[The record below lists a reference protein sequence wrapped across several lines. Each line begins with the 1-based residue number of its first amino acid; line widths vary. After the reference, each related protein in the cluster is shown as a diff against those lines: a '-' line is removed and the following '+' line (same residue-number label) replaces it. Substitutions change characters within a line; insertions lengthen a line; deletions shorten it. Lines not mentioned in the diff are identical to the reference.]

1 MRFWSQALLAAAA
14 LALAACGGDRAPSD
28 APADSAGTATE
39 TEPAFDAEA
48 IVVGAGLSGLSA
60 AIELGRAGVR
70 TLVVDMN
77 SMAGGHAVMA
87 GGIAMVDT
95 PLQRRNGIEDSP
107 ELAYADWMEWTEDG
121 DPEWTR
127 FYAEN
132 SSELIYD
139 WVTEMGVEFVRA
151 SPAHANSVP
160 RFHFTQDR
168 AIYLILPMYRTALN
182 LPELVFEWNTHADG
196 LIVEDGRIAGIRG
209 RNLRTGEDVTL
220 RAPNVV
226 LATGGFESDLG
237 RVLSN
242 WTPGLPEPERLL
254 VGASYSA
261 TGSGHDMARE
271 AGAAL
276 TKMNRHY
283 IYINGVVS
291 PRDPEHVHAL
301 TAGNDDALWVNAEGR
316 RFTNE
321 LGFDK
326 DILVDLLDQPGSTY
340 WAIFDEST
348 RDEFGVRGAAWLKTP
363 MPGHPILD
371 DPDAAAKADSLD
383 ALAEMTG
390 LPAEALAD
398 SVARFNAMIDEG
410 VDTDFG
416 RFGPG
421 DEPPPKIEQPPF
433 YAVQMFPM
441 TRKSMG
447 GVAVDRQAR
456 ALDENGDVFPGLYAV
471 GEINGSVGINGSH
484 GMDGMFLGPA
494 IVTGRLA
501 GQAIA
506 AERADAPPL
515 ELPPRPEEDALP
527 DASSWSAA
535 LTADDLRALLG
546 TERDGY
552 WHFQMSH
559 NMVLE
564 RGYECTRCH
573 SAEVPFAA
581 VDNRESKLA
590 QSQVCTNCH

>member
-1 MRFWSQALLAAAA
+1 VEANRIRARN
-14 LALAACGGDRAPSD
+14 ALAAVVLLCLSACGN
-28 APADSAGTATE
+28 PAVEPQTEESA
-39 TEPAFDAEA
+39 DAEV
-48 IVVGAGLSGLSA
+48 IIVGAGLSGLSA

-77 SMAGGHAVMA
+77 SVAGGHAVMA
-87 GGIAMVDT
+87 GGVAMVGT
-95 PLQRRNGIEDSP
+95 PVQERAGIEDSP
-107 ELAYADWMEWTEDG
+107 ELAYEDWQEWTEDG

-132 SSELIYD
+132 SRELIYD

-151 SPAHANSVP
+151 SAAHGNSVP
-160 RFHFTQDR
+160 RFHFTRDR
-168 AIYLILPMYRTALN
+168 AVYLILPMFRTALT
-182 LPELVFEWNTHADG
+182 LPEIVFRWNTHVDG
-196 LIVEDGRIAGIRG
+196 LIVEDGRVAGITG
-209 RNLRTGEDVTL
+209 RNLRTGEAVTL

-226 LATGGFESDLG
+226 LATGGFESDLD

-242 WTPGLPEPERLL
+242 WTPGLPAPQRILI
-254 VGASYSA
+254 GSAYSA
-261 TGSGHDMARE
+261 TGSGHDMAAA

-301 TAGNDDALWVNAEGR
+301 TGGNDDALWVNAQGQ

-326 DILVDLLDQPGSTY
+326 NILVDLLNQEGSTY
-340 WAIFDEST
+340 WAVFDESS
-348 RDEFGVRGAAWLKTP
+348 RDEFGVRGAAWLKNP

-371 DPDAAAKADSLD
+371 DPNAAAKADSLD
-383 ALAEMTG
+383 ALADLTG
-390 LPAEALAD
+390 LPADALAA
-398 SVARFNAMIDEG
+398 SVARFNALIDAG

-416 RFGPG
+416 RFGAG
-421 DEPPPKIEQPPF
+421 DDVPQKIEHPPF

-456 ALDENGDVFPGLYAV
+456 ALDREGKIFPGLYAV

-506 AERADAPPL
+506 AERASAASMS
-515 ELPPRPEEDALP
+515 LPDLPAEDPLP
-527 DASSWSAA
+527 DAASWSAA
-535 LTADDLRALLG
+535 LTADDLRALL
-546 TERDGY
+546 TTDRDGY
-552 WHFQMSH
+552 WHFGMSH
-559 NMVLE
+559 EMVLE
-564 RGYECTRCH
+564 RGYECARCH
-573 SAEVPFAA
+573 SAQVPFAA
-581 VDNRESKLA
+581 VQNRQSKLA
-590 QSQVCTNCH
+590 QTEVCTNCH

>member
-1 MRFWSQALLAAAA
+1 MRIHSRNLCRLAVATSVLGLVACSEAPEPAAV
-14 LALAACGGDRAPSD
+14 PSD
-28 APADSAGTATE
+28 ETA
-39 TEPAFDAEA
+39 DAEV
-48 IVVGAGLSGLSA
+48 IIVGAGLSGLSA

-87 GGIAMVDT
+87 GGIAMADT
-95 PLQRRNGIEDSP
+95 PLQRSRGIEDSP
-107 ELAYADWMEWTEDG
+107 ERAYDDWMEWTDDG
-121 DPEWTR
+121 DPAWTR

-139 WVTEMGVEFVRA
+139 WVTDMGVEFVRA
-151 SPAHANSVP
+151 SAAHGNSVP

-168 AIYLILPMYRTALN
+168 AIYLILPMYRTALD
-182 LPELVFEWNTHADG
+182 LAEIVFRWNTHVDD
-196 LIVEDGRIAGIRG
+196 IVVEDGRAVGITG
-209 RNLRTGEDVTL
+209 RDLRSGEAVTL
-220 RAPNVV
+220 RASNVV
-226 LATGGFESDLG
+226 LATGGFESDLE

-242 WTPGLPEPERLL
+242 WTPGLPDPQRLL
-254 VGASYSA
+254 IGSSYSA
-261 TGSGHDMARE
+261 TGSGHDMAAA

-291 PRDPEHVHAL
+291 PRDPAQTHAL
-301 TAGNDDALWVNAEGR
+301 TGGNDYALWVNAEGR

-321 LGFDK
+321 AGFDK
-326 DILVDLLDQPGSTY
+326 SILVDLLNQPGSTY
-340 WAIFDEST
+340 WAVFDETT
-348 RDEFGVRGAAWLKTP
+348 REEFGVRGAAWLKSP

-371 DPDAAAKADSLD
+371 DPDAAAKADSLE
-383 ALAEMTG
+383 ALAELTG
-390 LPAEALAD
+390 LPAEALAA
-398 SVARFNAMIDEG
+398 SVARFNTLIDAG
-410 VDTDFG
+410 ADADFG
-416 RFGPG
+416 RFDAG
-421 DEPPPKIEQPPF
+421 DELPPKIAQPPF

-447 GVAVDRQAR
+447 GVAVDMSAR
-456 ALDENGDVFPGLYAV
+456 ALDAEGNVFPGLYAV

-506 AERADAPPL
+506 AERASAEPLDLPPL
-515 ELPPRPEEDALP
+515 PAEDPLP
-527 DASSWSAA
+527 DAASWSAS
-535 LTADDLRALLG
+535 LTAADLRALLT

-559 NMVLE
+559 AMVLE
-564 RGYECTRCH
+564 RGYECARCH
-573 SAEVPFAA
+573 SAQVPFAA
-581 VDNRESKLA
+581 VNNRASKLA
-590 QSQVCTNCH
+590 QTEVCTNCH

>member
-1 MRFWSQALLAAAA
+1 MILRPGALRAIFVTTAAVVLAS
-14 LALAACGGDRAPSD
+14 CGQPQQS
-28 APADSAGTATE
+28 ADSPTA
-39 TEPAFDAEA
+39 DAEV
-48 IVVGAGLSGLSA
+48 IIVGAGLSGLSA

-87 GGIAMVDT
+87 GGIAMVGT
-95 PLQRRNGIEDSP
+95 PVQARAGIEDSP
-107 ELAYADWMEWTEDG
+107 DLAYDDWMEWTDDG

-132 SSELIYD
+132 SRELIYD

-151 SPAHANSVP
+151 SAAHGNSVP
-160 RFHFTQDR
+160 RFHFTRDR
-168 AIYLILPMYRTALN
+168 AIYLILPMFRTALE
-182 LPELVFEWNTHADG
+182 LPEIVFAWNTRVDG
-196 LIVEDGRIAGIRG
+196 LLVENNRVAGITG
-209 RNLRTGEDVTL
+209 RNLRSGEEVTL
-220 RAPNVV
+220 RAPNVI
-226 LATGGFESDLG
+226 LATGGFESDLD

-242 WTPGLPEPERLL
+242 WTPGLPEPQRILI
-254 VGASYSA
+254 GASYSA
-261 TGSGHDMARE
+261 TGSGHDIAAA

-291 PRDPEHVHAL
+291 PRDPERIHAL
-301 TAGNDDALWVNAEGR
+301 TGGNDDALWLNAEGR

-326 DILVDLLDQPGSTY
+326 AILVDLLNQEGSTY
-340 WAIFDEST
+340 WAIFDEAT
-348 RDEFGVRGAAWLKTP
+348 REEFGVRGAAWLKSP

-371 DPDAAAKADSLD
+371 DPDAATKADSLE
-383 ALAEMTG
+383 ALAAVTG
-390 LPAEALAD
+390 LPADALIA
-398 SVARFNAMIDEG
+398 SVDRFNALIDQG
-410 VDTDFG
+410 VDEDFG
-416 RFGPG
+416 RFGAG
-421 DEPPPKIEQPPF
+421 DELPPRIEQPPF

-456 ALDENGDVFPGLYAV
+456 ALDGQGNVFPGLYAV

-501 GQAIA
+501 GQAVA
-506 AERADAPPL
+506 AERASAASLD
-515 ELPPRPEEDALP
+515 LPALSQEDSLP
-527 DASSWSAA
+527 DPASWSPSLSAA
-535 LTADDLRALLG
+535 DLRALLSAP
-546 TERDGY
+546 RDGY

-564 RGYECTRCH
+564 REYECGMCH
-573 SAEVPFAA
+573 SAQVPFAA
-581 VDNRESKLA
+581 VNNRQSKRA
-590 QSQVCTNCH
+590 QTEVCTNCH